1 MYDGGELSGIEL
13 IQELVCL
20 LFFVRGCHQ
29 EQFTNLKRGSPAIRT
44 QFSRPPISHRFAY
57 ANVWATRRGIAIRAE
72 AVAAIG
78 QSSHFGAINSSTK
91 HCPEAWYLYLLLAT
105 RRHLYLLHKGLTER
119 NDFCSD
125 VLEQMLDTALV
136 RAGASF
142 LSRFPSPKLPASRPL
157 DFVADIGGTRFGG
170 EAKNYREWI
179 YPDSSEI
186 WSAISKCC
194 ELDAVPVLITRKLP
208 YISFLLFRNIGMV
221 GYQTHFQFFHPIVE
235 PELARV
241 KHVAGLGYKDIHCV
255 TEPDANMINFFKTTL
270 PRIGPDFQ
278 QRFASHKLLLQH
290 FADDEKLRDDSLN
303 PKVRQKVFA
312 QAWKALVGRDLSD
325 DLTV

>member
-1 MYDGGELSGIEL
+1 MPRSK
-13 IQELVCL
+13 QEWIDL
-20 LFFVRGCHQ
+20 
-29 EQFTNLKRGSPAIRT
+29 
-44 QFSRPPISHRFAY
+44 
-57 ANVWATRRGIAIRAE
+57 ATRRIHSILAAYHCCPIRMLE
-72 AVAAIG
+72 AKI
-78 QSSHFGAINSSTK
+78 S
-91 HCPEAWYLYLLLAT
+91 EAGPGDKRPNPLSITNALAQLTQAKNIFQIRKPSPTETPFYAPIWLDHKSKAFLDLLAT

-136 RAGASF
+136 TAGASF

-179 YPDSSEI
+179 YPDSAEI

-194 ELDAVPVLITRKLP
+194 ELDAVPILITRKLP
-208 YISFLLFRNIGMV
+208 YISFLLFRSVGMIGD
-221 GYQTHFQFFHPIVE
+221 QTHFQFFHPIVE

-241 KHVAGLGYKDIHCV
+241 KHVDGLGYKDIRCV
-255 TEPDANMINFFKTTL
+255 NDPDANMVKFFTTTL
-270 PRIGPDFQ
+270 PGIGPDFR
-278 QRFASHKLLLQH
+278 QRFASHKSLLQH
-290 FADDEKLRDDSLN
+290 FADGEKLRDDSLN
-303 PKVRQKVFA
+303 PKIRQKVFA